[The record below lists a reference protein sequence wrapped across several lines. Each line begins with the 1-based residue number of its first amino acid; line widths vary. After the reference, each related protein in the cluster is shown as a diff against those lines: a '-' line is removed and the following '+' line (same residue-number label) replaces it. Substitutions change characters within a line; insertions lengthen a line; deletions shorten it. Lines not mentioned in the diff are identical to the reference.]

1 MVLLITEIVPGRGNK
16 IYGHDSGPLMKQL
29 EKRMLAIGAGLTP
42 ENGSS
47 IVIHWFTV
55 EAGGLA
61 VALHIQLLKVGGQQQ
76 QALAIGYNCRG
87 LQLEEI
93 AVPDAK

>member
-1 MVLLITEIVPGRGNK
+1 MQ
-16 IYGHDSGPLMKQL
+16 QL

-47 IVIHWFTV
+47 IVIHRFTV
-55 EAGGLA
+55 EAGGFA
-61 VALHIQLLKVGGQQQ
+61 IALHIQLLKVGGQQQ
-76 QALAIGYNCRG
+76 QALAIGYNRRG

-93 AVPDAK
+93 AVPDAQQRHNHWHIALQRRLLEVVSIS